1 MPRSDPSRQ
10 IWNKTETKE
19 FRLAVWRGIV
29 EESSCRERAF
39 PLQKVKEDGSYAPP
53 LPGSHLP
60 DYLDQRR
67 RCDVCKSDKK
77 TYTGC
82 SASGCIWRGFCLT
95 QKRNCFYDHHQL
107 GWLDYYW
114 LDLYWIWVIYTW
126 NKDWNLSF
134 WIRSMIFS
142 YTTHWVIYDPNLVKI
157 PIITNWNG

>member
-39 PLQKVKEDGSYAPP
+39 PLQKVKEDGSCAPP
-53 LPGSHLP
+53 LPRSHLP
-60 DYLDQRR
+60 VYLDQRR

-95 QKRNCFYDHHQL
+95 QKRNCFLITISWDDWTIIDWICIEYEWFKHEIKI
-107 GWLDYYW
+107 G
-114 LDLYWIWVIYTW
+114 IWVFESEVW
-126 NKDWNLSF
+126 F
-134 WIRSMIFS
+134 FPIRPTGS
-142 YTTHWVIYDPNLVKI
+142 YMTQI
-157 PIITNWNG
+157 